1 MEIYSTMDTMNEDI
15 SALHQAD
22 CDIQQEYVD
31 ELKSKKITP
40 EQFTQ
45 KQEVWEKEFKERL
58 KILIEK

>member
-1 MEIYSTMDTMNEDI
+1 MDTMNEDI

-58 KILIEK
+58 EILIKK